1 MDETSLSQRLRAAT
15 RELHEATES
24 LPFAARLMA
33 PDLGR
38 EDYARTLARMLG
50 VIGPL
55 EAAVM
60 EADRDGA
67 LGFQP
72 LPQGGSII
80 ADLFR
85 LGWDEGRVASL
96 PLAPLPPGLDR
107 APAAAGVVYLLDG
120 SLLGG
125 RVVARRLRDSLGPG
139 VAGNLSFHA
148 DDPAAS
154 RQWQRCRAWLDGL
167 PAPWADGAEAGALSA
182 FAALRDWMAA
192 AP

>member
-15 RELHEATES
+15 RALHEQTEA

-33 PDLGR
+33 PDLDR
-38 EDYARTLARMLG
+38 ETYARTLARMLG

-60 EADRDGA
+60 DADRDGA
-67 LGFQP
+67 LGFHP
-72 LPQGGSII
+72 LPQAASIVT
-80 ADLFR
+80 DLFR
-85 LGWDEGRVASL
+85 LGWDEGRVGAL
-96 PLAPLPPGLDR
+96 PQAPLPPGLDGV
-107 APAAAGVVYLLDG
+107 PAAAGVVYLLDG

-125 RVVARRLRDSLGPG
+125 RVVARRLRDSLGHE
-139 VAGNLSFHA
+139 VAGSLSFHA

-154 RQWQRCRAWLDGL
+154 QQWQRCRAWLDGL

-192 AP
+192 TA